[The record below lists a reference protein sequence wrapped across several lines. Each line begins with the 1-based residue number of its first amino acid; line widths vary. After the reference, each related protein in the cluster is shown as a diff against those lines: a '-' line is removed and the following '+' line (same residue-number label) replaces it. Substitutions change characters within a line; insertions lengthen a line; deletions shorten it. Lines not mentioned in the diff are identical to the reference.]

1 MIFFSILLKNLT
13 RSLLLLT
20 DILNPLLSNSVTIGL
35 LHLAG
40 ESLCK
45 YLSIFAVK
53 YSIKHF
59 HFFSKNYPLML
70 FFVGML
76 CGLKL
81 TETFLEN
88 AVHFLEKIFIL
99 LCSTIKEITLKWEIY
114 TQISD
119 HQI

>member
-1 MIFFSILLKNLT
+1 
-13 RSLLLLT
+13 
-20 DILNPLLSNSVTIGL
+20 
-35 LHLAG
+35 
-40 ESLCK
+40 
-45 YLSIFAVK
+45 
-53 YSIKHF
+53 
-59 HFFSKNYPLML
+59 ML
-70 FFVGML
+70 FFVGMY